1 MSSVLLQ
8 KALASAWKPPEK
20 LLPSEWAERYFVL
33 PREGNAEPGKFH
45 FSRTPYLIGIVDA
58 VVEPGVEDIIFVKP
72 TRVGGTTAGQIDL
85 GYWIDVDPGDC
96 LTVMPTEPAAE
107 EEIEKRVQPILESTP
122 RLKAHKSPRPHDN
135 TLSEI
140 KLDTMSLYTA
150 WSGSPQSLGSKTC
163 RYVRFDE
170 VDKFVPFAGRESD
183 PISLGKERTGTF
195 RHRKRHYITS
205 TPTTREGAIWKQWE
219 GCGDR
224 RHFEVP
230 CPFCGK
236 YQRLV
241 WPQIK
246 WPKLDLADKIKR
258 ADEIEIRKLVHY
270 ECLHCKAEIKEHHKP
285 KMMDIA
291 AATAHK
297 GWVSEGQTVEPDGT
311 LIGIRPRSKRVGFHL
326 SSLYSPW
333 RTWHEMAAEFI
344 RAEGD
349 LAASMTFR
357 NSRLGE
363 PFEIQIGKMEASIV
377 RSKAAK
383 GPAPKVVPAWA
394 KIVICTVDT
403 QKDHF
408 YYVVRA
414 WGYQY
419 RSQRIDA
426 GICSTFEELKAW
438 ALDKEYP
445 LEGSKDLCPVSLQ
458 LIDSGGG
465 RNADTGATRTNEVY
479 QYAISDPARI
489 KPIKGSSRELRW
501 PIDKSE
507 QKEHGLILWIIDTFH
522 CKNLLSRLVNDSD
535 TTRWGVDA
543 AADDTYCTQMASEH
557 LVIDPK
563 TKKQEWKP
571 KSSGAP
577 NHYWDCE
584 VYQCAA
590 AIDCALGGDEPGE
603 EPEQA
608 KQAGEDENRWPLRPW
623 ERR

>member
-1 MSSVLLQ
+1 LEI
-8 KALASAWKPPEK
+8 AWKPPEK
-20 LLPSEWAERYFVL
+20 LPPSEWAERHFYL

-45 FSRTPYLIGIVDA
+45 FSRTPYLRGIVDA
-58 VVEPGVEDIIFVKP
+58 FVEPGVEDVVFVKP
-72 TRVGGTTAGQIDL
+72 ARVGGTTAGQIVL

-107 EEIEKRVQPILESTP
+107 EEIEKRVQPILLATP
-122 RLKAHKSPRPHDN
+122 RLAAHRRSRPHDN

-140 KLDTMSLYTA
+140 KLDTMSVFTG

-163 RYVRFDE
+163 RYVRLDE

-183 PISLGKERTGTF
+183 PISLAKERTGTF

-205 TPTTREGAIWKQWE
+205 TPTTREGAIWKEWE
-219 GCGDR
+219 KCGDR
-224 RHFEVP
+224 RHYQVP
-230 CPFCGK
+230 CPLCGK
-236 YQRLV
+236 YQQLV
-241 WPQIK
+241 FPQVK
-246 WPKLDLADKIKR
+246 WPKLDLTDKIKR
-258 ADEIEIRKLVHY
+258 ADEIESRKLAHY
-270 ECLHCKAEIKEHHKP
+270 ECLHCHAAIKEHQKP
-285 KMMDIA
+285 RMLDR
-291 AATAHK
+291 
-297 GWVSEGQTVEPDGT
+297 GVWVSEGQSVETDGSVV
-311 LIGIRPRSKRVGFHL
+311 GIRPRSKRVGFHI

-333 RTWHEMAAEFI
+333 WTWAEIAAQFI

-349 LAASMTFR
+349 MAATMTFR

-363 PFEIQIGKMEASIV
+363 PFEIQIGKMEASMV

-383 GPAPKVVPAWA
+383 GPPPKIVPAWA
-394 KIVICTVDT
+394 KILICTVDT

-408 YYVVRA
+408 YYVTRA

-419 RSQRIDA
+419 RSQRVDA

-438 ALDKEYP
+438 SLDKEYP
-445 LEGSKDLCPVSLQ
+445 LAGTKDRVPVSLQ

-465 RNADTGATRTNEVY
+465 KNADTGATRTNEVY
-479 QYAISDPARI
+479 QYALTDPARV
-489 KPIKGSSRELRW
+489 KPIKGSSRELGW
-501 PIDKSE
+501 PINKSE
-507 QKEHGLILWIIDTFH
+507 QKEHGLILWIIDTFY

-535 TTRWGVDA
+535 ATRWGVDA
-543 AADDTYCTQMASEH
+543 AADDTYCSQMASEH
-557 LVIDPK
+557 LVIDPR

-590 AIDCALGGDEPGE
+590 AIDCALGSE
-603 EPEQA
+603 EPQQSPEEAGPERDEQS
-608 KQAGEDENRWPLRPW
+608 KWPLRPW
-623 ERR
+623 